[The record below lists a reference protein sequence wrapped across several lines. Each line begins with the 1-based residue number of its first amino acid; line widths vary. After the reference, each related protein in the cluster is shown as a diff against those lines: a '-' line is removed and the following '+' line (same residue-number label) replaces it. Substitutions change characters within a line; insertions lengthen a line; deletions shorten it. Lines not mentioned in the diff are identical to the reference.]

1 MHLNSMSTERVVSI
15 GVLITLA
22 AVIAQTASQALDFG
36 VFDNGLRAID
46 SNYHG
51 SIFGV
56 ASLLAQAAT
65 VAVIAARATWG
76 GRRAGW
82 LLLAALVGVLL
93 ILRIADAYE
102 ALPLLPLV
110 AVVVLL
116 FWRLTA
122 DDPARP
128 RAIIWGALLLLGFS
142 FALHPIAPNVHSLSS
157 AGNTW
162 VFQIKAMLQHGA
174 EFAGWMLLAT
184 GTIAGSRPAQRAYR
198 DADIRVAREAGDGPI
213 VHVELI
219 SVAETEQ

>member
-1 MHLNSMSTERVVSI
+1 MHLNSISTERVVSI

-22 AVIAQTASQALDFG
+22 AVIAQTASQAVDFG

-65 VAVIAARATWG
+65 VAVIAARGMWG
-76 GRRAGW
+76 SRRAGW

-93 ILRIADAYE
+93 ILRIANAYA

-128 RAIIWGALLLLGFS
+128 RAIIWGGLVLLGFS
-142 FALHPIAPNVHSLSS
+142 FALHPIVPNVHSLSS

-162 VFQIKAMLQHGA
+162 AFQIKAILQHSA
-174 EFAGWMLLAT
+174 ELAGWMLLAT
-184 GTIAGSRPAQRAYR
+184 GALAGSRPGQISASP
-198 DADIRVAREAGDGPI
+198 ARPRTGR
-213 VHVELI
+213 
-219 SVAETEQ
+219 SFTWS